1 MIVDAL
7 DILRQLDLGAFLY
20 MFWHYVIFDFTRYTV
35 SLLAVFTAAFID
47 RTPEPGDFVAP
58 VSVILAGF
66 NEAGSLRKCAL
77 SLREQTLDVLE
88 LVVADDGSTDNM
100 LEVAARLR
108 EEGLVDKVVSSGIRG
123 GKSSTV
129 NLALQYCSHDIVSI
143 VDIDT
148 SFDRDGFAQLIAPFA
163 DPKVGAVSGNL
174 GVRNA
179 DATMMTRFQTI
190 EYLLSISLGRRFTS
204 MLGILSIVSGAF
216 GAFRR
221 GAVQEVGGWEVG
233 PGEDADITDKLR
245 RAGWVIRF
253 APNAWSMT
261 DVPTKV
267 SAFAKQR
274 LRWNRSVIRFRFR
287 KYRQVFNPF
296 SAQFS
301 FSNMLAASNIL
312 FYQVLL
318 AATFYIYVVW
328 LFWTFEDKAIIIL
341 LATSLLY
348 FFQDLLS
355 FAIVSILYKEREPT
369 RYVLY
374 IFGYGLFATF
384 IQRAIRLYAY
394 LDELIFRRSYSDSY
408 VPTKVRKA
416 TEIF

>member
-47 RTPEPGDFVAP
+47 RTPKPGDFVAP